1 MSQTAAIK
9 RMDPGKDILFKLVTM
24 GNISFAN
31 MLKSAY
37 ASGNNF

>member
-1 MSQTAAIK
+1 
-9 RMDPGKDILFKLVTM
+9 MDPGKDRVFKLVTM

-37 ASGNNF
+37 QSDRV